1 MNYIDNRDLNTYT
14 HVDWPI
20 AKTEGSGT
28 VTWVDFIDFRNVDQ
42 FGYIY
47 PNYNLRG
54 PIGGNWIG
62 VLNTLNT
69 LFNDLNTRII
79 ELEQKIG
86 NVTNIIIEAISWSST
101 TASSLVGESLNLPN
115 ITVRWSNGTTS
126 EISGNSLGVEISP
139 SINSLN
145 PGTYSGIK
153 ATYQGCTTSN
163 TLSYTISPAAII
175 SIAWKSTSASSNYGN
190 AINWPSINVIYSDG
204 HNSEIGIGN
213 SGVTVSYN
221 LTNTTTE
228 GVYSGIKAYYQGL
241 TTLNDLT
248 YTINHNPV
256 PVPEKTLRSISWNDY
271 VFPIL
276 VSNQSSQFTKGTIIA
291 TYSDDSTSNVT
302 SDAIFTVS
310 NGSINGNTITAPN
323 VTSNT
328 TITVTASYTY
338 NGVTKTANATA
349 EVTGTPVP
357 QLSSITWSGGQLY
370 DDTLEEG
377 EITTLSKGTVTAFFT
392 DGSQSNVTSSA
403 VFTPYK
409 GSSTSGA
416 GSILSGGGNTTSV
429 TAPSNISGTSVT
441 ITIKA
446 SYTYNGVT
454 KTASTTLTYTV
465 SKAAPEPDYYYVGL
479 TKPTSSMVP
488 SASSDG
494 WNVIEQG
501 STQIEVNSDFIIPTV
516 IWYVAIPSSYG
527 YQAYDMTGAETEPAL
542 YNKSQ
547 MTINGIS
554 YDLFTTGNEKAKI
567 WSIFKI

>member
-79 ELEQKIG
+79 ALEQKIDTVSN
-86 NVTNIIIEAISWSST
+86 NVIEAISWSST
-101 TASSLVGESLNLPN
+101 TASSIVGESLNFPN
-115 ITVRWSNGTTS
+115 IIVRWSNGTTS
-126 EISGNSLGVEISP
+126 EISGNSLGVEVSP

-145 PGTYSGIK
+145 PGTYTGIK
-153 ATYQGCTTSN
+153 AKYQDCTTSN
-163 TLSYTISPAAII
+163 TLTYTVIPATII
-175 SIAWKSTSASSNYGN
+175 SIAWKSTSASSNYGGS
-190 AINWPSINVIYSDG
+190 INWPSISVIYSDG
-204 HNSEIGIGN
+204 HTSEISTGN

-221 LTNTTTE
+221 LTNTTNA
-228 GVYSGIKAYYQGL
+228 GVYSGIKAYYEGL
-241 TTLNDLT
+241 STLNDLT
-248 YTINHNPV
+248 YTIIPV
-256 PVPEKTLRSISWNDY
+256 EVRLRSISWSDY

-276 VSNQSSQFTKGTIIA
+276 VSGQSSQFTKGTIIA
-291 TYSDDSTSNVT
+291 TYSDNSTSNVT
-302 SDAIFTVS
+302 SDVIFTVS
-310 NGSINGNTITAPN
+310 DNGYINGNTITAPI
-323 VTSNT
+323 VTSNK

-338 NGVTKTANATA
+338 NGDTKTATPPAYV
-349 EVTGTPVP
+349 EVTTETPVI

-370 DDTLEEG
+370 DNTLEEG
-377 EITTLSKGTVTAFFT
+377 DTTTLSKGTVTAFFT
-392 DGSQSNVTSSA
+392 DGSQSDVTSSA

-416 GSILSGGGNTTSV
+416 GSIVSTTNNITSV

-454 KTASTTLTYTV
+454 KTASTPLTYTV
-465 SKAAPEPDYYYVGL
+465 IKAVPEPDYYYVGVNR
-479 TKPTSSMVP
+479 PTSSMVP
-488 SASSDG
+488 SASADG

-501 STQIEVNSDFIIPTV
+501 SNQIVVNSEFLVPDRT
-516 IWYVAIPSSYG
+516 WYVAIPHSYG
-527 YQAYDMTGAETEPAL
+527 YQAYDTTGAETEPNA
-542 YNKSQ
+542 YNVSQ
-547 MTINGIS
+547 VTINGIS
-554 YDLFTTGNEKAKI
+554 YDLFTTANYAY
-567 WSIFKI
+567 SVYNIFKV